1 MIGGTLAQARER
13 LPQPNQR
20 ALHLYH
26 IHQNK
31 CIKNQTKAPCTL
43 KPFESQKQFNNN
55 SMVVPICS
63 YSLQHF
69 RSKRQGEDSYADLVG
84 EGIVGQDWHGHLS
97 GQNRR
102 LQVVISTS
110 KLIKTWGICKS
121 KHDPSYLFGKQS
133 WYWMTMYH
141 VSATII
147 HVWKRP
153 GGGAKRLQ
161 HSNPKWSKLGMAQ
174 QRCRQ
179 RFETAASKPS
189 WMWKFPWSNQERC
202 TKRWHISGIPI
213 KWSGSFGKN
222 QGSCFGKQN
231 IRILTNYIMVGIQV
245 CHLSRLV
252 PSKVSWNALKQDHEN
267 LQRRKSYAQGKDL
280 HNHSAAQVLL
290 LMSANSRTSI
300 FQFLASIWSDIG
312 KLYRFQSCHGLKFVG
327 KVLWI
332 PFQNDLHR
340 NDGTHTTSKDHYH
353 WYLSFY
359 VLVSHHA
366 LLVVAPNLHSWVATT
381 PEELAMRS
389 TFHWARPPGYE
400 LFEGCLLCAA
410 VLSHF
415 GLATGFSIKSN
426 NSETYRNVWSD
437 DVAWSRLI
445 LKQAGN
451 HLQILVLTCSWWVS
465 DVFCPIV
472 PFIKSGSLKRLKPL
486 TRLKSLHDLV
496 RSSADFEPLA
506 QLNSWLPKAKY
517 NIS

>member
-1 MIGGTLAQARER
+1 
-13 LPQPNQR
+13 
-20 ALHLYH
+20 
-26 IHQNK
+26 
-31 CIKNQTKAPCTL
+31 
-43 KPFESQKQFNNN
+43 
-55 SMVVPICS
+55 
-63 YSLQHF
+63 
-69 RSKRQGEDSYADLVG
+69 
-84 EGIVGQDWHGHLS
+84 
-97 GQNRR
+97 
-102 LQVVISTS
+102 
-110 KLIKTWGICKS
+110 
-121 KHDPSYLFGKQS
+121 
-133 WYWMTMYH
+133 
-141 VSATII
+141 
-147 HVWKRP
+147 
-153 GGGAKRLQ
+153 
-161 HSNPKWSKLGMAQ
+161 MAQ